1 MGYGKGEK
9 NLGKQKIIWIE
20 WGDMGEVLEIGSP
33 EGKEIRGE
41 GNGGTNR
48 AKPC

>member
-9 NLGKQKIIWIE
+9 NLGKQKIIQIE
-20 WGDMGEVLEIGSP
+20 WGDVGEVLEIGSP